1 LFCSPEGPRRDF
13 AAPKQIDPEA
23 DHLDHL
29 SASVVAKNFRHGW
42 RGASASATLTR
53 LLDQVEQKFS
63 RGQTDG
69 RSHRQNQRRHFQKRS
84 IFQIMIAINSVPA
97 RVDASCQ

>member
-53 LLDQVEQKFS
+53 LLA
-63 RGQTDG
+63 
-69 RSHRQNQRRHFQKRS
+69 RSSK
-84 IFQIMIAINSVPA
+84 NSVVA
-97 RVDASCQ
+97 KRTADRTAKINDAISEAIDIPHHDCD